1 MNTKRDFEL
10 RERSRSPQLRA
21 ITVIFII
28 LFTVVCYLLTRSMR
42 HHHFLDGGRYNNRSQ
57 H

>member
-1 MNTKRDFEL
+1 MNKKRDFEP

-21 ITVIFII
+21 ITVMFII
-28 LFTVVCYLLTRSMR
+28 LFTVVCYLLARSMR
-42 HHHFLDGGRYNNRSQ
+42 HHHFLDGGRYNNQTQ